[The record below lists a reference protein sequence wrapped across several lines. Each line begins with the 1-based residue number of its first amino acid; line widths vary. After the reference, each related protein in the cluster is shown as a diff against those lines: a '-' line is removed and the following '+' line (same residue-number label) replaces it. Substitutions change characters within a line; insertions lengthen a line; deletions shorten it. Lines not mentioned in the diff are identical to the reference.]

1 MLVNFCIKDLN
12 SKVMKAVLRCKL
24 KFKKVENRW
33 PNKVYE
39 WNRLKKKSR
48 WLQNDIKWQVEE
60 QEKGVET

>member
-39 WNRLKKKSR
+39 WNRLKKKVGGY
-48 WLQNDIKWQVEE
+48 KM
-60 QEKGVET
+60 T